1 MTQSVDNQRFKKMFT
16 FLREHKLVRNQQ
28 DFTERIGS
36 DKSTISQIMNN
47 RLAIPNHLFANVNK
61 AFPFIDD
68 EWLRSGKGEMLK
80 PNYTQHIYGGERI
93 TQTGN
98 ITDGDSPALVAALAE
113 MSEQRKMFASE
124 LESRQREM
132 DRLLS
137 MHERLL
143 SLLESE
149 RMDKRDE

>member
-98 ITDGDSPALVAALAE
+98 ITDGDSSALMAAL
-113 MSEQRKMFASE
+113 SE
-124 LESRQREM
+124 LTEMRKLLASALETNQRTN
-132 DRLLS
+132 DRLLT
-137 MHERLL
+137 
-143 SLLESE
+143 LLENVCIKE
-149 RMDKRDE
+149 